1 MKETKTQPPL
11 VNGEAIFDDRLNIP
25 ATLYYVKKK
34 DGYLPK
40 DATLSLNIITA
51 NTTRLAGLTKIDLA
65 HYANLGLQEQDLV
78 LKVEK
83 CFDKNA
89 KFHFSMHMIPLTE
102 NSMTLKKSPFSRQNM
117 PDTMGRIGN
126 ELYVK
131 KHNTD
136 SAPHTIHVIG
146 DEPSQDSKDFG
157 GLSNITIDN
166 SRLHAGQNIAR
177 KTRSP
182 NKDFDFGVSAP
193 NQIVPN
199 RRSRTVDFGKDSESS
214 IELSGG
220 LNSQTNVI
228 SERSIENIPTDQ
240 LEKRVEELESQV
252 KIYEV
257 RNKNLEQRASVNH
270 QNYLNVNKE
279 FEDMKEQYERIKQQ
293 WNYGDAPQEPKGD
306 SSDLQLQLQLQQKQQ
321 ELEEVYNKRVYE
333 LEENHQ
339 RSTQD
344 LESRIHELSHQL
356 NQYETKYQDLEEQNN
371 RFKHQLEEKSA
382 QDHTNNETATA
393 EYENI
398 IADLKDKL
406 RQADER
412 GTDHTAFIREADL
425 RVHEANEQIEEA
437 ENRAKKAEKH
447 SQELERRL
455 KELKSSHDHELSL
468 KDRRIE
474 DLQMSLK
481 RLEGQMQERE
491 QKVDDLETLSRSY
504 TSEIEALKRVSKA
517 NAHDEEEIRLLKE
530 EISILQRQNKSL
542 EESYKKRIEELS
554 KQNSEIKRELENAK
568 SILSTKDIENEN
580 TVAKIGLENDKL
592 KKQVKELNAKILT
605 MQYEGNETVH
615 LRERIEELKNRNDN
629 SENELSQAKMRLTN
643 LVVEK
648 ENLEKCFQ
656 DSEENNNTRQKK
668 VDKMEKEIF
677 VLKARFGEL
686 MNSIMEYGDEDLLDR
701 MEAIIAAEDIDYL
714 RTNSRNTGP
723 Y

>member
-1 MKETKTQPPL
+1 
-11 VNGEAIFDDRLNIP
+11 
-25 ATLYYVKKK
+25 
-34 DGYLPK
+34 
-40 DATLSLNIITA
+40 
-51 NTTRLAGLTKIDLA
+51 
-65 HYANLGLQEQDLV
+65 
-78 LKVEK
+78 
-83 CFDKNA
+83 
-89 KFHFSMHMIPLTE
+89 
-102 NSMTLKKSPFSRQNM
+102 
-117 PDTMGRIGN
+117 
-126 ELYVK
+126 
-131 KHNTD
+131 
-136 SAPHTIHVIG
+136 
-146 DEPSQDSKDFG
+146 
-157 GLSNITIDN
+157 
-166 SRLHAGQNIAR
+166 
-177 KTRSP
+177 
-182 NKDFDFGVSAP
+182 
-193 NQIVPN
+193 
-199 RRSRTVDFGKDSESS
+199 
-214 IELSGG
+214 
-220 LNSQTNVI
+220 
-228 SERSIENIPTDQ
+228 
-240 LEKRVEELESQV
+240 
-252 KIYEV
+252 
-257 RNKNLEQRASVNH
+257 
-270 QNYLNVNKE
+270 VNKE

-293 WNYGDAPQEPKGD
+293 WNYGDAPQETGAD
-306 SSDLQLQLQLQQKQQ
+306 SSDIQLQQKQQ
-321 ELEEVYNKRVYE
+321 ELEENYKKRVYE

-339 RSTQD
+339 RSTQ
-344 LESRIHELSHQL
+344 EFENRINELSYQL

-371 RFKHQLEEKSA
+371 RFKHQLEEKST
-382 QDHTNNETATA
+382 QDNTNNETATA

-398 IADLKDKL
+398 IKELKEKL

-425 RVHEANEQIEEA
+425 RVQEANEQIEEA

-455 KELKSSHDHELSL
+455 KESKSSHEHELSL

-474 DLQMSLK
+474 DLQMTVK

-605 MQYEGNETVH
+605 MQYEGNEIVH

-668 VDKMEKEIF
+668 LDKMEKEIF

-686 MNSIMEYGDEDLLDR
+686 MNSIMEDGDEDLLDR